1 LGDLPTGVILLLAS
15 RDYSSRF
22 ARPLVRR
29 ANCTRLGSAPSA
41 RRLARGV
48 HPPRGAEG
56 FVEKVRSD
64 DLEVAAK
71 LKIEERELDA
81 GGLN

>member
-1 LGDLPTGVILLLAS
+1 
-15 RDYSSRF
+15 
-22 ARPLVRR
+22 
-29 ANCTRLGSAPSA
+29 
-41 RRLARGV
+41 V